1 MSEGG
6 KGRIEGGKEGGGGW
20 VVSREGGRDQGKEG
34 GRDGGRHGRSG
45 RTEGDRTGGREDG
58 REGGRKGGKEGFG
71 PGMVMHI
78 SMPVVV
84 SIHSAMT
91 CWREGLRAVG
101 R

>member
-1 MSEGG
+1 MREG
-6 KGRIEGGKEGGGGW
+6 
-20 VVSREGGRDQGKEG
+20 SREGGTDGVV
-34 GRDGGRHGRSG
+34 GRRG
-45 RTEGDRTGGREDG
+45 RTGGREDG
-58 REGGRKGGKEGFG
+58 REGGWEGGKEGFRHEGPTHCSG

-78 SMPVVV
+78 SMPVAV